1 VTRQK
6 SEIEPEEAGERTGK
20 VHGEPPNSAHCS
32 ETEWNVKLIYGE
44 AIATMARLDG
54 IQAKFVRAVNVA
66 ADELRFIGD
75 REGTLKRSRLE
86 RANENEGALG
96 EHVFQGD
103 VFTGEVVPG
112 EFGFFDEED
121 FILVPAGDFHAAT
134 AGNRKR
140 FREHQ
145 CSSRKRKSSFSAKER
160 EGKRKQ
166 GKQLGGIR
174 KNQCAS
180 EKQNGAPVVQS
191 EAERGRS
198 SARLRKRCGTP
209 HIARWGKYAG
219 R

>member
-6 SEIEPEEAGERTGK
+6 SENEPEEADKKIRKGR
-20 VHGEPPNSAHCS
+20 GEPPNSGHCS
-32 ETEWNVKLIYGE
+32 ETERNKKLIYGE
-44 AIATMARLDG
+44 AIATVARLHG
-54 IQAKFVRAVNVA
+54 IQAKFVCAENVA

-75 REGTLKRSRLE
+75 GKGTLKRSRLE

-112 EFGFFDEED
+112 EFGLFDEED

-145 CSSRKRKSSFSAKER
+145 CSLPQRKEQFFCQ
-160 EGKRKQ
+160 GKRRQKKA
-166 GKQLGGIR
+166 GK
-174 KNQCAS
+174 A
-180 EKQNGAPVVQS
+180 
-191 EAERGRS
+191 
-198 SARLRKRCGTP
+198 LRRD
-209 HIARWGKYAG
+209 
-219 R
+219 